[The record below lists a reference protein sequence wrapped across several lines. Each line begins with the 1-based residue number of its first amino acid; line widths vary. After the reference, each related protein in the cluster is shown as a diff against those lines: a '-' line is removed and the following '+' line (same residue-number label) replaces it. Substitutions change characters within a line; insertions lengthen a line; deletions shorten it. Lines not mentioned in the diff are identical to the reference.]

1 MFGTVL
7 SQPLAAFG
15 GICKIM
21 WYQQAA
27 LYYLINETYF
37 T

>member
-1 MFGTVL
+1 MFGTIL
-7 SQPLAAFG
+7 SKHLEAFG

-21 WYQQAA
+21 WYQQPA
-27 LYYLINETYF
+27 LYYLINETQF